1 MGLHKCF
8 RKRIV
13 ALREITGKDGD
24 NSLINEL
31 FLNQD
36 YNLYDLEYSWDHE
49 DREDWEVELKRVQTF
64 DGVLT
69 TI

>member
-1 MGLHKCF
+1 ML

-24 NSLINEL
+24 NPLINEL